1 MGQNVCDKM
10 LWVCSPIIG
19 EPQGVRSIAYFP
31 EFILT
36 FEVFYV
42 FQKWSFRSFVS
53 ICKNRISP
61 QNETTSPRADKGR
74 QMDKSLRKEGQAV

>member
-10 LWVCSPIIG
+10 LGVCLSIIG
-19 EPQGVRSIAYFP
+19 GPQGVRSIAYFP

-36 FEVFYV
+36 FEVLYV

-53 ICKNRISP
+53 TCKNRI
-61 QNETTSPRADKGR
+61 
-74 QMDKSLRKEGQAV
+74 

>member
-19 EPQGVRSIAYFP
+19 LPQGVRSIAYFP

-42 FQKWSFRSFVS
+42 FQK
-53 ICKNRISP
+53 
-61 QNETTSPRADKGR
+61 
-74 QMDKSLRKEGQAV
+74 

>member
-10 LWVCSPIIG
+10 LGVCSSIIG
-19 EPQGVRSIAYFP
+19 GPQGVRSIAYFP

-53 ICKNRISP
+53 TRKNRI
-61 QNETTSPRADKGR
+61 
-74 QMDKSLRKEGQAV
+74 